1 MPHADVVIIGGGVIG
16 ASVAWHLARR
26 GCTDVILL
34 EKDISLAAGSTGRS
48 VGGIRHQFSSAVNV
62 RLSQAS
68 VAQFGRFSDDTG
80 APADFIWRGY
90 LFVLDNAADWAEFQ
104 DNVAMQ
110 RGLGVDVRLLS
121 PAQAAD
127 LVPGLMV
134 DDLFGAT
141 YCPLDGV
148 GDPYAITQGYAQ
160 AARRLGVRVRIG
172 VDAMGIVVEAG
183 RVVAVETSEGRIATR
198 WVVNCAGPWAA
209 EVARQAGADLPIVPL
224 KRQVYITDA
233 FDRMPHDIPMVIDF
247 TPSFYFRREGA
258 GIMLGMT
265 NKDQPPGFD
274 LSLDPAW
281 LDAMIQQALR
291 RAPVLAEARIMRG
304 WAGLYDTTPDG
315 NPILGAVPEV
325 EGFLVA
331 AGFSGHGF
339 MHSPATGQV
348 IAEMIVR
355 GAPSIDVSELGINRF
370 TATARRE
377 HNVI

>member
-1 MPHADVVIIGGGVIG
+1 MSSADVVIIGGGVIG
-16 ASVAWHLARR
+16 ASVAWHLARL
-26 GCTDVILL
+26 GVTDVVLL
-34 EKDISLAAGSTGRS
+34 EKDISLAAGATGRS

-62 RLSQAS
+62 RLSQVS
-68 VAQFGRFSDDTG
+68 IAQFHRFSEDTD
-80 APADFIWRGY
+80 APADFVWRGY
-90 LFVLDNAADWAEFQ
+90 LFALDNAADWAEFQ
-104 DNVAMQ
+104 TNVAMQ
-110 RGLGVDVRLLS
+110 QALGVDVRLLT
-121 PAQAAD
+121 PAEAAA

-134 DDLFGAT
+134 DDLLGAT

-160 AARRLGVRVRIG
+160 AARRLGARVRIG
-172 VDAMGIVVEAG
+172 VAATDIVVEGG
-183 RVVAVETSEGRIATR
+183 RVVAVETTEGRIATR

-209 EVARQAGADLPIVPL
+209 QVGDLAGVDLPIVPL

-233 FDRMPHDIPMVIDF
+233 FDLMPRDIPMVIDF

-258 GIMLGMT
+258 GLVLGMT

-274 LSLDPAW
+274 LSLDRNW
-281 LDAMIQQALR
+281 LDVMITQALR

-315 NPILGAVPEV
+315 NPILGPVPEV
-325 EGFLVA
+325 AGFLVA

-339 MHSPATGQV
+339 MHSPATGQI
-348 IAEMIVR
+348 IAEMIAH
-355 GAPSIDVSELGINRF
+355 GAPSIDVAELGVERF
-370 TATARRE
+370 TAAARRE

>member
-1 MPHADVVIIGGGVIG
+1 MSGTDVVIIGGGVIG
-16 ASVAWHLARR
+16 ASVAWHLARL
-26 GCTDVILL
+26 GVTDVVLL
-34 EKDISLAAGSTGRS
+34 ERDISLAAGSTGRS
-48 VGGIRHQFSSAVNV
+48 VGGIRHQFSSTVNV

-68 VAQFGRFSDDTG
+68 VAKFHRFSEDTD
-80 APADFIWRGY
+80 APADFVWRGY
-90 LFVLDNAADWAEFQ
+90 LFALDNAADWAEFQ
-104 DNVAMQ
+104 QNVAMQ
-110 RGLGVDVRLLS
+110 QALGVEARLLT

-134 DDLFGAT
+134 DDLLGAT

-172 VDAMGIVVEAG
+172 VGATGIAVEDG
-183 RVVAVETSEGRIATR
+183 RVAAVETTEGRIATH

-209 EVARQAGADLPIVPL
+209 QVGDLAGVDLPIVPL
-224 KRQVYITDA
+224 KRQVYVTDV
-233 FDRMPHDIPMVIDF
+233 FDRMPHDFPMVVDF
-247 TPSFYFRREGA
+247 TPSFYFRREGM
-258 GIMLGMT
+258 GLMIGMT

-274 LSLDPAW
+274 LTLDPAW
-281 LDAMIQQALR
+281 LGVTIEQALR
-291 RAPVLAEARIMRG
+291 RAPMLADARIMRG

-325 EGFLVA
+325 AGFLVA
-331 AGFSGHGF
+331 AGFSGHGL

-348 IAEMIVR
+348 IAEMIVY
-355 GAPSIDVSELGINRF
+355 GAPSIDVAELGIDRF
-370 TATARRE
+370 TAAARRE